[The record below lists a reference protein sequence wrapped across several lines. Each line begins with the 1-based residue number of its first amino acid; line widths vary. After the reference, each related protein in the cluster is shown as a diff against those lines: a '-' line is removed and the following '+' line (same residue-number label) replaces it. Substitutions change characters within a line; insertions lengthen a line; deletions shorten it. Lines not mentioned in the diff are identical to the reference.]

1 MSKKS
6 RFAKHL
12 FEVILKGLFWIL
24 PIALIAMAIMW
35 IYNTVT
41 SLIGGKLFT
50 LIGFNPEKYQ
60 NLWIFIFIILFLV
73 LLYFVGHLMDTRI
86 AKWIEKL
93 LENIPGFKT
102 IKEMIGIFN
111 SSKAGDRKVLV
122 VAIAG
127 FGANESL
134 NIGLMYSQKESIIKD
149 HYTVTLSMS
158 PIPNGGFMFE
168 VHKDNIYVIEEASFD
183 DNLQYLLSMGVKS
196 LTEILHTNP
205 IAKDNLLPLSK
216 YLQKRES
223 DIS

>member
-35 IYNTVT
+35 IYNAVT
-41 SLIGGKLFT
+41 NLIGEKLFA

-127 FGANESL
+127 FGANESF

-158 PIPNGGFMFE
+158 PIPNGGFMIE

-183 DNLQYLLSMGVKS
+183 D
-196 LTEILHTNP
+196 
-205 IAKDNLLPLSK
+205 
-216 YLQKRES
+216 
-223 DIS
+223 

>member
-1 MSKKS
+1 MNKKS

-41 SLIGGKLFT
+41 SLIGEKLFT

-127 FGANESL
+127 FGANESF

-196 LTEILHTNP
+196 LAGILHTNP

>member
-41 SLIGGKLFT
+41 SLIGEKLFT

-60 NLWIFIFIILFLV
+60 NLWIFIFIIFFLV

-127 FGANESL
+127 FGANESF

-196 LTEILHTNP
+196 LAGILHTNP
-205 IAKDNLLPLSK
+205 IAKNNLLPLSK
-216 YLQKRES
+216 YLQKREV

>member
-6 RFAKHL
+6 RFSKHL

-41 SLIGGKLFT
+41 SLIGEKLFT

-127 FGANESL
+127 FGANESF

-196 LTEILHTNP
+196 LAGILHTNP
-205 IAKDNLLPLSK
+205 IAKNNLLPLSK
-216 YLQKRES
+216 YLQKREA

>member
-6 RFAKHL
+6 RFVKHL

-35 IYNTVT
+35 IYNTIT
-41 SLIGGKLFT
+41 SLIGEKLFT
-50 LIGFNPEKYQ
+50 LIGFNPEKYE

-196 LTEILHTNP
+196 LTEILHTKP
-205 IAKDNLLPLSK
+205 IAKNNLLPLSK

>member
-6 RFAKHL
+6 GFYKHL

-41 SLIGGKLFT
+41 NLIGEKLFT

-60 NLWIFIFIILFLV
+60 NLWIFIFIVLFLM
-73 LLYFVGHLMDTRI
+73 LLYFVGHLMDTRF
-86 AKWIEKL
+86 AQWIEKL
-93 LENIPGFKT
+93 LERIPGYKT
-102 IKEMIGIFN
+102 IKDMIGIFN

-127 FGANESL
+127 FGANESF
-134 NIGLMYSQKESIIKD
+134 NIGLMYSHKESIIKD

-183 DNLQYLLSMGVKS
+183 NNLQYLLSMGVKS
-196 LTEILHTNP
+196 LAEILKSEP
-205 IAKDNLLPLSK
+205 IEQNKLLTLSE
-216 YLQKRES
+216 YLKRS
-223 DIS
+223 GK

>member
-41 SLIGGKLFT
+41 SLIGEKLFT

-127 FGANESL
+127 FGANESF

-196 LTEILHTNP
+196 LAGILHTNP
-205 IAKDNLLPLSK
+205 IAKNNLLPLSK
-216 YLQKRES
+216 YLQKREA

>member
-127 FGANESL
+127 FGANESF

-196 LTEILHTNP
+196 LAGILHTNP
-205 IAKDNLLPLSK
+205 IAKNNLLPLNK
-216 YLQKRES
+216 YLQKREA

>member
-1 MSKKS
+1 MS
-6 RFAKHL
+6 
-12 FEVILKGLFWIL
+12 
-24 PIALIAMAIMW
+24 
-35 IYNTVT
+35 
-41 SLIGGKLFT
+41 
-50 LIGFNPEKYQ
+50 
-60 NLWIFIFIILFLV
+60 
-73 LLYFVGHLMDTRI
+73 
-86 AKWIEKL
+86 
-93 LENIPGFKT
+93 FKT

-127 FGANESL
+127 FGANESF

-196 LTEILHTNP
+196 LAGILHTNP
-205 IAKDNLLPLSK
+205 IAKNNLLPLNK
-216 YLQKRES
+216 YLQKREA